1 MVVAQPGSGAA
12 RQARLESRE
21 GQVILTRLLRN
32 VSLHRR
38 TTVTSLASASA
49 SSVVRSG
56 KEELVGRE
64 RRKTVELRRQ
74 RSHSGTGDGQ
84 GQEGG
89 GMGIRYLRGWGL
101 LSSRPPPGRA
111 DGRGRWWSCP
121 GCGRSAPVV
130 MTGVEGG
137 ADQPQVTRAE
147 RRHEDLTEPVKEGP
161 REVLLAPGRPVQGQ
175 QGALLLEVAV
185 TLGHVLVQHPHHL
198 AQPLQRRL
206 DPALVPRR
214 P

>member
-1 MVVAQPGSGAA
+1 MPARVLAQLGSGAA
-12 RQARLESRE
+12 MRARLESRE

-56 KEELVGRE
+56 KEEWVGSK

-84 GQEGG
+84 GQDGG

-101 LSSRPPPGRA
+101 LQAVQMGE
-111 DGRGRWWSCP
+111 DG
-121 GCGRSAPVV
+121 
-130 MTGVEGG
+130 GG
-137 ADQPQVTRAE
+137 AAQGVAE
-147 RRHEDLTEPVKEGP
+147 VRQL
-161 REVLLAPGRPVQGQ
+161 
-175 QGALLLEVAV
+175 
-185 TLGHVLVQHPHHL
+185 
-198 AQPLQRRL
+198 
-206 DPALVPRR
+206 
-214 P
+214 